1 MNPQRYDDL
10 HNSTK
15 YRIKHDLAKYLERPV
30 PDDFDPDEISWVI
43 NRLGITDWE
52 GALEASLTGC
62 YVINVAPEL
71 ERMEEND
78 ITLPLNGNT
87 NKQIVM
93 SLDRI
98 ANTIHNKLHESPESK
113 VVIHCAM
120 GMERAPLS
128 VIWYL
133 HKYHKLSLEAAHD
146 KVVAV
151 RPIVLNCLQ
160 WVA

>member
-1 MNPQRYDDL
+1 MNPQHYDDL

-15 YRIKHDLAKYLERPV
+15 YRIKHDLARYLERPV

-43 NRLGITDWE
+43 ERLGITDWE
-52 GALEASLTGC
+52 GALEAHLTGC

-71 ERMEEND
+71 ERMKEND

-93 SLDRI
+93 SLNRI
-98 ANTIHNKLHESPESK
+98 ANTIHNKLQESPESK

-133 HKYHKLSLEAAHD
+133 HKYYKLPLEEAHD